1 MTPAP
6 PRRLHSA
13 RNRLAFVYS
22 SVVFGLAAVLVT
34 ALYFI
39 CGAALTRRSLSDEV
53 ARTGG
58 VVTGGHFARVDADP
72 ASLVPFEA
80 AANRAT
86 LSTLRELLAWSL
98 LGLFLVSVFV
108 GRLIAGR
115 VLAPVDRLISTTRQ
129 IQATDLTRRIR
140 HKGADDEL
148 KRLADTI
155 DDMLDRLDTAF
166 TSQQRF
172 VADAS
177 HELRTPLAIVRTNLD
192 VAVRDLPSGAP
203 ARRSLERVDRATQ
216 RMTALVNDLLAL
228 ARWES
233 RQQGHQRVDVAALNR
248 QIREESRA
256 LAPPDT
262 GVTLTG
268 SDDGTTLP
276 VLGDPLALQRAIG
289 NLVDNALRHADPGT
303 AVRLT
308 GTATDGQVRVTVHN
322 EGPAIPPTDQK
333 HLFDRFWR
341 GERRADRPGSGL
353 GLAIVQGVVTAH
365 GGTVTVR
372 SEPGAGTAFTITL
385 PGADRAQG
393 LPSSAQSRP
402 GPPGPQSPSSPPGP
416 PGPQSPPSRSSPPVR
431 EGVVEGA
438 HRP

>member
-1 MTPAP
+1 MAPVPPRSPHAMPPAP

-13 RNRLAFVYS
+13 RNRLAFLYS
-22 SVVFGLAAVLVT
+22 TVVFGLAAVLVT

-155 DDMLDRLDTAF
+155 DDMLDRLNDAF

-192 VAVRDLPSGAP
+192 VAVRALPAASP
-203 ARRSLERVDRATQ
+203 AHRPLQRVDRATQ

-233 RQQGHQRVDVAALNR
+233 QHQCPQPVDVAALNR

-256 LAPPDT
+256 LAPPDIGIT
-262 GVTLTG
+262 GTGDGGRALT
-268 SDDGTTLP
+268 

-289 NLVDNALRHADPGT
+289 NLVDNALRHARPGT

-308 GTATDGQVRVTVHN
+308 GTLADEQVHVTVHN
-322 EGPAIPPTDQK
+322 EGPAIPPEDQQ

-341 GERRADRPGSGL
+341 WERRADRPGSGL

-372 SEPGAGTAFTITL
+372 SEPGYGTAFTITL
-385 PGADRAQG
+385 PHA
-393 LPSSAQSRP
+393 
-402 GPPGPQSPSSPPGP
+402 GPPPGQPPGRP
-416 PGPQSPPSRSSPPVR
+416 RAERYGSP
-431 EGVVEGA
+431 A
-438 HRP
+438 AQ